1 MYENENQNEI
11 ENYPVEEEGGFG
23 FLPFLLGFAAG
34 VVATV
39 AFATYANDKFNAVV
53 RQTRSASDKVADTAV
68 DLSQKV
74 ADRAKDAAGTAQKR
88 FREVREQVN
97 V

>member
-1 MYENENQNEI
+1 MYENEN
-11 ENYPVEEEGGFG
+11 ENQVETYREEEEGGMS

-39 AFATYANDKFNAVV
+39 AFATYANDKFNAVI
-53 RQTRSASDKVADTAV
+53 RQTRSASDQVADTAV

-74 ADRAKDAAGTAQKR
+74 AARAKDAAGTAQKK